1 MYENYPSSAGGGGQ
15 VPEPAQRPAP
25 PTSVLT
31 AVRLMYAGAIISAI
45 SFILGLAT
53 LGSLKHSIQK
63 AHPAYTSA
71 HVNSLVTGSIVAIVV
86 VGVIAVGLWIWMAR
100 MNLKGRNWARITGT
114 VFFVLNTLDLLGVFR
129 GSANAISAVF
139 AIVTWL
145 VGLGAVIMLWRREST
160 AFFKPETSGALV

>member
-1 MYENYPSSAGGGGQ
+1 MYENYPSTAGGGQ

-25 PTSVLT
+25 PTSVQT

-53 LGSLKHSIQK
+53 LGGIKNTIKK
-63 AHPAYTSA
+63 AHPAYTTHQINSA
-71 HVNSLVTGSIVAIVV
+71 VAVSVV
-86 VGVIAVGLWIWMAR
+86 VVIIFGIIAVGLWVWMAR

-114 VFFVLNTLDLLGVFR
+114 VFFGLNTLDLLGVFN
-129 GSANAISAVF
+129 GSASSVSAVF

-160 AFFKPETSGALV
+160 AYFKPQEPVAY